1 MWLGGAL
8 AVVGFF
14 VVPLV
19 GVVLGG
25 VLGVFLGEVVR
36 TRDATAAWRSTV
48 ATIKGFGVAVV
59 VQFTIGLAMVAV
71 WVSWLVLD

>member
-1 MWLGGAL
+1 
-8 AVVGFF
+8 VGFF

-25 VLGVFLGEVVR
+25 VVGVFLGEIAR
-36 TRDATAAWRSTV
+36 TRDATAAWRSTA

-59 VQFTIGLAMVAV
+59 VQVAIGLTMVAV
-71 WVSWLVLD
+71 WGSWVLLG